1 MANQTNYTFWEL
13 ISQYRIEI
21 PIIQRDYA
29 QGRKNSKTDDVRENF
44 VKDIKE
50 TLISDSQTL
59 HLNFVYGKL
68 NGIES
73 ETKIRANQAALTSMI
88 EAVRL
93 FSSNLNLN
101 VNIECK
107 LPTDTQHPEK
117 SLSDVSFIPLDGQ
130 QRLTTLF
137 LLHWYIAKKENVE
150 NE

>member
-68 NGIES
+68 KFFLKL
-73 ETKIRANQAALTSMI
+73 KIRLMK
-88 EAVRL
+88 L
-93 FSSNLNLN
+93 F
-101 VNIECK
+101 
-107 LPTDTQHPEK
+107 
-117 SLSDVSFIPLDGQ
+117 F
-130 QRLTTLF
+130 
-137 LLHWYIAKKENVE
+137 
-150 NE
+150 

>member
-101 VNIECK
+101 VNI
-107 LPTDTQHPEK
+107 T
-117 SLSDVSFIPLDGQ
+117 
-130 QRLTTLF
+130 R
-137 LLHWYIAKKENVE
+137 WRN
-150 NE
+150 